1 MDAIYRQFFTT
12 MSQFH
17 KLRLRDLLPD
27 MTKMDCMTLMTI
39 AHSNCGKEEGGITT
53 SGLAERMQVKSSAI
67 SRTLK
72 GLEEKGLIE
81 RTVNKADRRN
91 TYVELT
97 EQGKLVLA
105 ECKNTMDE
113 LAKAIFSQMKPEDI
127 KQMIGYLDELYRI
140 AKNEIEIRSNKKE
153 REQEDE

>member
-1 MDAIYRQFFTT
+1 MDAIYRNLFTT

-17 KLRLRDLLPD
+17 KLRFGDLFPD
-27 MTKMDCMTLMTI
+27 MTKADGATLMAI
-39 AHSNCGKEEGGITT
+39 AHFNCGQEKKITT

-72 GLEEKGLIE
+72 NLEEKGLVE

-97 EQGKLVLA
+97 EKGNVTLK
-105 ECKNTMDE
+105 ECKKTVDE
-113 LAKAIFSQMKPEDI
+113 LMEAVFSGI
-127 KQMIGYLDELYRI
+127 TL
-140 AKNEIEIRSNKKE
+140 A
-153 REQEDE
+153 